1 MPFTQFKWV
10 FQNISLMNI
19 NVNNDFRSCAAGT
32 MGGKTED
39 FDVISIINAQFL
51 DTEAQIR

>member
-1 MPFTQFKWV
+1 
-10 FQNISLMNI
+10 MNI
-19 NVNNDFRSCAAGT
+19 NVNNDFKSCAAGT

-39 FDVISIINAQFL
+39 FDFISIINAQFL